1 MVEAII
7 PNEVKD
13 DQPVSVLATGKRKC
27 SIARVKIVPGDGK
40 FLVNEKPARDYFHR
54 EAQTVKAISPLKVIS
69 REGRYDVFAR
79 VRGGGIAGQAD
90 AVRLGLARAL
100 EKADPTFRPMLKSAG
115 FLSRDARVKES
126 KKYGRKRARK
136 KFQFSKR

>member
-1 MVEAII
+1 LVESII
-7 PNEVKD
+7 PNAGND
-13 DQPVSVLATGKRKC
+13 AQAGSVLATGKRKC
-27 SIARVKIVPGDGK
+27 SIARVRIIPGDGK
-40 FLVNEKPARDYFHR
+40 FLVNEKPARDHFLR
-54 EAQTVKAISPLKVIS
+54 EAQVKKAISPLKVIS

-79 VRGGGIAGQAD
+79 VSGGGIAGQAD